1 MFESS
6 ENSNTTI
13 EVSDESSKPLE
24 NPPNDTQP
32 QSEEKGLLT
41 KLDLEKLAE
50 RLTDVGVKPKVTF
63 DDEKW
68 SKICKITRNI
78 LLANIKQYNNDS
90 YKRELSSSSPVIL
103 SHDLKVPSDHT
114 PALPEPSIE
123 LWNLNILEFI
133 SLSSG
138 CKRDGLNLSF
148 KIVESTH
155 YHHKFPDHP
164 HGKHKVMN
172 KLPPITIQ
180 GKQFKYDS
188 AQLISMI
195 QKSQRY
201 PMYEKSMSELKGRV
215 LEKYNLKGE
224 VKIPPN
230 WEKRVGYET
239 SNWDMPSSCN
249 TGSIFSLGSLK
260 NDKKASSDPDIVS
273 ANNALKNL
281 SCLVPG
287 FQYAKKTQPEGS
299 SEDVTQ
305 MNISDINNFSFVDDD
320 VDDSLKCS
328 RFSKF
333 FKVLKD
339 HQVQT
344 YPTSTLKF
352 RRINSNHHHNLSHF

>member
-6 ENSNTTI
+6 QNSNTTI
-13 EVSDESSKPLE
+13 EGTDESNKQVD
-24 NPPNDTQP
+24 NPQNDTQSP
-32 QSEEKGLLT
+32 PEDKGLLT
-41 KLDLEKLAE
+41 KFDLEKLAQ
-50 RLTDVGVKPKVTF
+50 RLTEVGIKPKVTF

-68 SKICKITRNI
+68 AKICKITRNI

-90 YKRELSSSSPVIL
+90 YKKELSSSSPVIL

-138 CKRDGLNLSF
+138 CKRDGFNLSF
-148 KIVESTH
+148 KITESTH
-155 YHHKFPDHP
+155 FHHKFSEHP
-164 HGKHKVMN
+164 HGKHKTMN

-188 AQLISMI
+188 AQLISLI

-201 PMYEKSMSELKGRV
+201 PMYEKPQTELKGRV
-215 LEKYNLKGE
+215 LEKYNMKGE

-230 WEKRVGYET
+230 WEKRVGYES

-260 NDKKASSDPDIVS
+260 NDKKVSSDPDLVS

-287 FQYAKKTQPEGS
+287 FQYAKKPQSEGT

-305 MNISDINNFSFVDDD
+305 MNINDINNFSFVDDD

-339 HQVQT
+339 HQENKQ
-344 YPTSTLKF
+344 
-352 RRINSNHHHNLSHF
+352 